1 MIFQQITLVAI
12 HTSHIEG
19 APPNHPRGALTGQID
34 ALLNM
39 YLNQNGM
46 HLPLNSTFW
55 QPNDPRLYAAK
66 WGARITP
73 SCPQTWVV
81 DFEAARYPQRIQK
94 CQCNGQG
101 TTCLSSNGIPSCQ
114 EIRKTKLV
122 YRFYGIDSAGNPVWR
137 QEYFTVAVGCT
148 CSV

>member
-1 MIFQQITLVAI
+1 
-12 HTSHIEG
+12 
-19 APPNHPRGALTGQID
+19 
-34 ALLNM
+34 M
-39 YLNQNGM
+39 YLNQSGR

-55 QPNDPRLYAAK
+55 HPNDARLYAAR
-66 WGARITP
+66 WGARIKQ

-101 TTCLSSNGIPSCQ
+101 TTCVSPSGIPSCQ
-114 EIRKTKLV
+114 EIKETKLV